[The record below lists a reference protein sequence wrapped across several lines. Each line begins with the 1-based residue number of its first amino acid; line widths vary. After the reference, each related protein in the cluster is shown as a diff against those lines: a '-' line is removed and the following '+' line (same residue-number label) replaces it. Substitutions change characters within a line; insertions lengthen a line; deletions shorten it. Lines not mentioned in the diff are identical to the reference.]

1 MYWKGRD
8 LVELSLENFSR
19 KCLFYFFSPF
29 TELAQ
34 CWQVPFLLLSLNLAN
49 TMSPPN
55 QPVLVSPP
63 KVVPALPHMVDS
75 LS

>member
-8 LVELSLENFSR
+8 LVELSLG
-19 KCLFYFFSPF
+19 KKMPFFSLFSPS

-34 CWQVPFLLLSLNLAN
+34 CWQVPFLLLSINLAN
-49 TMSPPN
+49 TMCPLN

-63 KVVPALPHMVDS
+63 KVVPALPHMVGS
-75 LS
+75 PS